1 MFWINSSGG
10 VSDDGK
16 YLIVITSETERDNS
30 VFYADL
36 EENGPITGKIPL
48 IPLITKM
55 DADYGVNN
63 KLKFNFHFSYC
74 MQQFQITISP
84 SIYSMWPIPVQS

>member
-1 MFWINSSGG
+1 M
-10 VSDDGK
+10 
-16 YLIVITSETERDNS
+16 IVITSETERDNS

-63 KLKFNFHFSYC
+63 EFKFHFHFSWNNFKFYFLPFTVC
-74 MQQFQITISP
+74 DQYRYKVSVSYQ
-84 SIYSMWPIPVQS
+84 